1 METYV
6 ASAVRNLS
14 LIVATAALFLA
25 GCTARASDTK
35 TLRFSAIPDHGQTE
49 LKVKF
54 DKVANYLS
62 EKLGVPVEYKPSV
75 DYRASVDSFR
85 SGDIQFAW
93 FGGLTGVN
101 ARVLVSGAEAIV
113 CGESDK
119 HFKSYFVAHK
129 DTGLKP
135 SKDFPMG
142 MKGKTFTFGP
152 RESTSGRLMPQHFI
166 KQSTGE
172 APEAF
177 FNGVAFSESHPI
189 TLKWVESGRI
199 EVGAVNYAT
208 YEDRV
213 ANKQID
219 PAVCIKIWETP
230 EYYDYN
236 ITVHPSIETQFGKGF
251 TKKLTEAFLTMTD
264 PELLSA
270 FKRKKLIACKSS
282 DFDAIQA
289 VAAESGLLAKPRKW
303 GAGRR

>member
-1 METYV
+1 MKSTAV
-6 ASAVRNLS
+6 LVLLALGSA
-14 LIVATAALFLA
+14 LA
-25 GCTARASDTK
+25 GCAAEASDK
-35 TLRFSAIPDHGQTE
+35 PTLRFSAIPDHGQTE

-62 EKLGVPVEYKPSV
+62 EKLGVPVEYEPSV
-75 DYRASVDSFR
+75 DYGATVESFR

-101 ARVLVSGAEAIV
+101 ARAFVSGAEAIV

-152 RESTSGRLMPQHFI
+152 RPSTSGRLMPQHFI

-177 FNGVAFSESHPI
+177 FKSVAFSESHPI
-189 TLKWVESGRI
+189 TLKWVEAGRV
-199 EVGAVNYAT
+199 EVGAVNYGT
-208 YEDRV
+208 YEEKV
-213 ANKQID
+213 ANKEID
-219 PAVCIKIWETP
+219 PTLCIKIWETP

-236 ITVHPSIETQFGKGF
+236 ITVHPDVETRFGKGF
-251 TKKLTEAFLTMTD
+251 TKKLTEAFLAMSD
-264 PELLSA
+264 PELVSA
-270 FKRKKLIACKSS
+270 FKRNKLIACKSS

-289 VAAESGLLAKPRKW
+289 VAAESGLLAKPRK
-303 GAGRR
+303 